1 MSDEDREVL
10 CVRCPKGCRLKLFID
25 ENIVVKGQE
34 CKLGGDYGKKE
45 ARHPE
50 REVPTTVK
58 IKNARWPRLPVR
70 RKKSVPLAKIDEV
83 MEELR
88 GLKVEAPVKKGEVIV
103 QNVADTSVDIIAER
117 DMEREV

>member
-34 CKLGGDYGKKE
+34 CKLGVDYGKKE

-70 RKKSVPLAKIDEV
+70 SKKSVPLAKIDEV

-88 GLKVEAPVKKGEVIV
+88 GLKVEAPVKKGEIIV

>member
-34 CKLGGDYGKKE
+34 CKLGVDYGKKE

-70 RKKSVPLAKIDEV
+70 SKKSVPLAKIDEV